1 MSACAAGGAHYV
13 VGAHYAVNCGRRLG
27 DRSSSTLGP
36 EPVVE
41 IRDRFGLGPG
51 PSFERKWFCVS
62 DLHDWLW
69 SLAAAAAVPVVSGRS
84 LLHNGLL
91 LRNEPPLLRRQ
102 TRRINC
108 KDNCVSCGRQATR
121 GNCHCGCQ
129 AVKGREPRSHLFY
142 SIFSMYS
149 S

>member
-1 MSACAAGGAHYV
+1 MSLIFKVGGY
-13 VGAHYAVNCGRRLG
+13 
-27 DRSSSTLGP
+27 
-36 EPVVE
+36 
-41 IRDRFGLGPG
+41 
-51 PSFERKWFCVS
+51 S

-108 KDNCVSCGRQATR
+108 KDNCVSCGRQRTR
-121 GNCHCGCQ
+121 GRLQQLSLWLSGS
-129 AVKGREPRSHLFY
+129 KGERVALPPFLFNILHVLFLRNTGYRNREIWFVELEKYMLQF
-142 SIFSMYS
+142 
-149 S
+149 